1 MGFRHIFF
9 KKLNL
14 IKIDI
19 ASYELNIIVTQLE
32 RIVIRCTQYGG
43 QETRWKKKFLHEGPI
58 VFNIDEHKF
67 FSIHEQTIWDI

>member
-14 IKIDI
+14 IKIDM
-19 ASYELNIIVTQLE
+19 ASYELNIIVNELE

-43 QETRWKKKFLHEGPI
+43 QETRWKKKFSMRDQFFL
-58 VFNIDEHKF
+58 NIDDHKF
-67 FSIHEQTIWDI
+67 LSIHEQAIWQI

>member
-14 IKIDI
+14 IKIDM
-19 ASYELNIIVTQLE
+19 ASYELNIIVNELE

-43 QETRWKKKFLHEGPI
+43 QETRWKK
-58 VFNIDEHKF
+58 NISPWGTNF
-67 FSIHEQTIWDI
+67 FST